1 MKRDGTM
8 NADGS
13 QEMLK
18 LNESAPS
25 SGNGGVI
32 ELVVQ
37 GRPCLYDGEADLGSL
52 LKYRG
57 ENSLYVNV
65 RINDE
70 VLDRR
75 DFENVPVRE
84 GDRIDFLYFMGGGLF
99 VQPDRRRD

>member
-1 MKRDGTM
+1 M

-13 QEMLK
+13 PEMLE

-25 SGNGGVI
+25 RGSGGVI

-37 GRPCLYDGEADLGSL
+37 GRPCLYDGDPDLGSL
-52 LKYRG
+52 LEYRG

-70 VLDRR
+70 VLDQR

-99 VQPDRRRD
+99 VQPDRRRN